1 MLLRILF
8 SQRIHLLLTTRI
20 LMVFK
25 LRIKLDEIDRKII
38 HDLQEDGRLT
48 NVELARRCN
57 ISAPP
62 CLRRVRQLEDAGI
75 IKGYHAV
82 IDPHSMGYN
91 VTIFAQVTL
100 KSQSD
105 EDLRSFEG
113 LVNTWD
119 MVRECYLI
127 SGGCDYF
134 MKICAKD
141 WDDYQNFYT
150 QVLGRSPSVAQ
161 IQTYLVIRGSKSLP
175 GIPIEEKPAVVRP
188 LKVVGA

>member
-1 MLLRILF
+1 M
-8 SQRIHLLLTTRI
+8 
-20 LMVFK
+20 
-25 LRIKLDEIDRKII
+25 KLDDIDRKII

-62 CLRRVRQLEDAGI
+62 CLRRVRQLEEAGI
-75 IKGYHAV
+75 IKSYHAV
-82 IDPHSMGYN
+82 IDPQSMGYN

-105 EDLRSFEG
+105 EDLRSFES
-113 LVNTWD
+113 LVGTWP

-141 WDDYQNFYT
+141 WDDYQSFYGN
-150 QVLGRSPSVAQ
+150 VLGKSPLVTQ
-161 IQTYLVIRGSKSLP
+161 IQTYLVIRDAKNLP
-175 GIPIEEKPAVVRP
+175 GIPIEEVSIPTMRS
-188 LKVVGA
+188 LKVVGG